1 MSIEYIN
8 DMDEAFSLLSIT
20 YFLIL
25 FLFARSP
32 VKQPQVNRYSSKDV
46 TVVIP
51 VYREDEGLFLDTI
64 KSVASQGVRFVVIGD
79 GCSFPYKEI
88 TSVLGGEFLE
98 IPHSG
103 KRRALA
109 EGVKRVRTPLVLLLD
124 SDTVVEQGGI
134 ENLASK
140 FDDSIGGITPLV
152 EELTTSNSSVYL
164 ISKVLSFFRKLNNRV
179 LSKNGGI
186 MVLNGQCSLFKTDVI
201 LPFITSQEFLRTK
214 EGFIGDD
221 REITIFLKE
230 KGYKVVQDEDVRVF
244 TTPPRDFH
252 SLFKQMARWFR
263 AGYYYYVQELKRKVT
278 PNPIYYYVLS
288 YWYLLP
294 ILLTIEYVYT
304 GFDLGY
310 HLIRTTEHIL
320 ERQGNL
326 GLPILSDLLAFKR
339 ALVIFSVRLIKMAKS
354 EVTSFDIFLKLAY
367 FIVDLTFL
375 GVLISSMK
383 TRIRDSIYVLS
394 AFPVMFVSSLTA
406 LLSVLSSTLISS
418 IKRIARKEMNT

>member
-1 MSIEYIN
+1 
-8 DMDEAFSLLSIT
+8 
-20 YFLIL
+20 
-25 FLFARSP
+25 

-51 VYREDEGLFLDTI
+51 VYREDEGLFLDTV
-64 KSVASQGVRFVVIGD
+64 KSVASQGVRFMVIGD
-79 GCSFPYKEI
+79 GCSSPYKEI

-134 ENLASK
+134 EKLASK

-201 LPFITSQEFLRTK
+201 LPFITSHEFLRTK

-244 TTPPRDFH
+244 TSPPRDFN
-252 SLFKQMARWFR
+252 SLLKQMTRWFR

-294 ILLTIEYVYT
+294 ILLTIEYMYT

-310 HLIRTTEHIL
+310 HLIRITEHIL

-339 ALVIFSVRLIKMAKS
+339 ALVIFSVILIKMAKS

-367 FIVDLTFL
+367 SIVDFIFL

-394 AFPVMFVSSLTA
+394 AFPVMFMSSLTA
-406 LLSVLSSTLISS
+406 LLSVLLSTLISS
-418 IKRIARKEMNT
+418 IRRIAKGEIDA